1 MGLNKGLWEP
11 KYPGPYVRVNSKR
24 ILEKIDGLRGY
35 LQEINDN
42 EFVIRKGLNGQE
54 PGLRKKFLKET
65 ELYAEDLNKSQH
77 HRGGTGRRL
86 RGIRI
91 SSVTNKRRVE
101 LRPYYD
107 RGWSEKTSSNCRT
120 S

>member
-1 MGLNKGLWEP
+1 MRRQPPAGQTNEDDAVERG
-11 KYPGPYVRVNSKR
+11 YARVLLR
-24 ILEKIDGLRGY
+24 RGY